1 MKMDR
6 KLLLFFCFFLLIML
20 NSVASPLRATELNS
34 DDESPD
40 QSTKEVNSK
49 MAHEQE
55 LQSSANDLRK
65 ENQALKDKM
74 QQYSKLE
81 EDLEDV
87 MAKRV
92 YEKARKRL
100 FTMITL
106 GGIVLTIAGIVGFKT
121 IASYTKTVVT
131 EKVKS
136 VSEEQINKI
145 VEEEGKNQVLIFV
158 KEQQSKLEAMLLATA
173 KQQIRQIAVASNP
186 VRGEEKPTVSVEPGQ
201 PIFDLT
207 SLMTPV
213 RNQGSE
219 GSTVG
224 FAVAAA
230 LEYQIQKQLN
240 EQVIIS
246 PRYIYYYAQLEA
258 GRDPHSDTGA
268 FVRDAIKVLRTKG
281 AVSEDT
287 WPYRPGD
294 VKSDPPEELKT
305 AKYYK
310 ISESY
315 QVNGVEEVK
324 SALRRYGPVV
334 GGISVFSSTL
344 AYRSGVISAP
354 LPDEQLRGATAMCIV
369 GYDDDRKVMKFKNSW
384 GTQWGEEGY
393 VYFSYDYVEKF
404 LTDAWVFTLR
414 AGDS

>member
-1 MKMDR
+1 MDQ
-6 KLLLFFCFFLLIML
+6 KLLFFFCFCLLVVL
-20 NSVASPLRATELNS
+20 NSVASPLCATELNP
-34 DDESPD
+34 DDESSH
-40 QSTKEVNSK
+40 QFTKEVNSK
-49 MAHEQE
+49 MEHEQE
-55 LQSSANDLRK
+55 LQSSVSELRR
-65 ENQALKDKM
+65 ENRELRDKV
-74 QQYSKLE
+74 QQYGKLE

-100 FTMITL
+100 AATITL
-106 GGIVLTIAGIVGFKT
+106 GGILLTIAGIVGLKS
-121 IASYTKTVVT
+121 IANYTKTVVA
-131 EKVKS
+131 EKVAS
-136 VSEEQINKI
+136 VSEEQINTI
-145 VEEEGKNQVLIFV
+145 VEQEGKNQVLNFV

-173 KQQIRQIAVASNP
+173 RQQISQIALASSP

-201 PIFDLT
+201 PLLDLT

-230 LEYQIQKQLN
+230 LEYQIRKQLN

-246 PRYIYYYAQLEA
+246 PRYIYHYAQLEA

-268 FVRDAIKVLRTKG
+268 FVRDAIEVLRTKG

-294 VKSDPPEELKT
+294 VKSDPPEKLKT
-305 AKYYK
+305 ATRYK

-324 SALRRYGPVV
+324 RALQRYGPVV
-334 GGISVFSSTL
+334 GGISVFPSTF
-344 AYRSGVISAP
+344 AYRSGVIPAP
-354 LPDEQLRGATAMCIV
+354 LPDERPQGATAICIV
-369 GYDDDRKVMKFKNSW
+369 GYDDDRQAMKFRNSW

-393 VYFSYDYVEKF
+393 GYFSYDYVEKF
-404 LTDAWVFTLR
+404 LTDAWVFTL
-414 AGDS
+414 

>member
-1 MKMDR
+1 M
-6 KLLLFFCFFLLIML
+6 
-20 NSVASPLRATELNS
+20 E
-34 DDESPD
+34 
-40 QSTKEVNSK
+40 
-49 MAHEQE
+49 HEQE
-55 LQSSANDLRK
+55 LQSSVSELRR
-65 ENQALKDKM
+65 ENRELKDKVR
-74 QQYSKLE
+74 QYGKLE

-100 FTMITL
+100 AATITL
-106 GGIVLTIAGIVGFKT
+106 GGILLTIAGIVGLKS
-121 IASYTKTVVT
+121 IANYTKTVVA
-131 EKVKS
+131 EKVAS
-136 VSEEQINKI
+136 VSEEQINTI
-145 VEEEGKNQVLIFV
+145 VEQEGKNQVLNFV

-173 KQQIRQIAVASNP
+173 RQQISQIALASSP

-201 PIFDLT
+201 PLLDLT

-230 LEYQIQKQLN
+230 LEYQIRKQLN

-246 PRYIYYYAQLEA
+246 PRYIYHYAQLEA

-268 FVRDAIKVLRTKG
+268 FVRDAIEVLRTKG

-294 VKSDPPEELKT
+294 VKSDPPEKLKT
-305 AKYYK
+305 ATRYK

-324 SALRRYGPVV
+324 RALQRYGPVV
-334 GGISVFSSTL
+334 GGISVFPSTF
-344 AYRSGVISAP
+344 AYRSGVIPAP
-354 LPDEQLRGATAMCIV
+354 LPDERPQGATAICIV
-369 GYDDDRKVMKFKNSW
+369 GYDDDRQAMKFRNSW

-393 VYFSYDYVEKF
+393 GYFSYDYVEKF
-404 LTDAWVFTLR
+404 LTDAWVFTL
-414 AGDS
+414 